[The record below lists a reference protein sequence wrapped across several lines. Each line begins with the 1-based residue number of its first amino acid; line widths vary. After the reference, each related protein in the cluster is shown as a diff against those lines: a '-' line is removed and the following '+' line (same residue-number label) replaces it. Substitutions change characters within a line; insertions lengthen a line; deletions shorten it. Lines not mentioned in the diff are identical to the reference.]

1 MASKKRC
8 ISVPSGVV
16 DKLIEETKSCRSA
29 VYYSLRYERDSEV
42 ARKIRDLAL
51 TKYGGRMITKIV
63 W

>member
-8 ISVPSGVV
+8 ISVPVGVI
-16 DKLIEETKSCRSA
+16 DQLREETKAGRST